1 MVFGTGVSICF
12 LKKEK
17 KKKKALGQITGKN
30 YALWNSG
37 NVLFSSEHSVSARIG
52 SDFPAGRWTPRFEF
66 LCIYNLMKKSGK
78 VPALSL
84 LF

>member
-1 MVFGTGVSICF
+1 MFPE
-12 LKKEK
+12 KRK

-30 YALWNSG
+30 YALWNSA

-52 SDFPAGRWTPRFEF
+52 SDFPAGRWTPHFDF
-66 LCIYNLMKKSGK
+66 LCIYNLMKESGK